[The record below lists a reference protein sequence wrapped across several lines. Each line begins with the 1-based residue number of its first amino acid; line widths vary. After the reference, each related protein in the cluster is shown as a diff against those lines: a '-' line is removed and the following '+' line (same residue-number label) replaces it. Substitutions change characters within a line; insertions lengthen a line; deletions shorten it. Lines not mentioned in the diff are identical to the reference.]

1 MKHYQD
7 GNLRMMVF
15 SAMAYSDRCCRQSV
29 TVSFDIVIKVP
40 KTCTKKVALKKILNH
55 ILYQWSCFRPS
66 VRSQNSLPFL
76 KNSRPSFVLIRLD
89 FGIALASLHTINLV
103 QSFQELCHLPCESQ
117 SNGFPLSE
125 LTHHLLITWHKIY
138 KKYFQAPCPFKILFS
153 EVIP

>member
-15 SAMAYSDRCCRQSV
+15 SAMAYSELLSSECNGIIRYSY
-29 TVSFDIVIKVP
+29 KAP

-66 VRSQNSLPFL
+66 VRPSVRSQNSLPLL

-103 QSFQELCHLPCESQ
+103 QSFQELCHLPCGSQ

-138 KKYFQAPCPFKILFS
+138 KKYFQPPRHSKYFFPK
-153 EVIP
+153 

>member
-1 MKHYQD
+1 MY
-7 GNLRMMVF
+7 
-15 SAMAYSDRCCRQSV
+15 
-29 TVSFDIVIKVP
+29 
-40 KTCTKKVALKKILNH
+40 KKVALKKILNH

-125 LTHHLLITWHKIY
+125 LTHHLLIASVSIQNTFFRIDSVIMDCKAVLVGHECVPCACTTWHLMNLRDEEINCSAIY
-138 KKYFQAPCPFKILFS
+138 
-153 EVIP
+153 